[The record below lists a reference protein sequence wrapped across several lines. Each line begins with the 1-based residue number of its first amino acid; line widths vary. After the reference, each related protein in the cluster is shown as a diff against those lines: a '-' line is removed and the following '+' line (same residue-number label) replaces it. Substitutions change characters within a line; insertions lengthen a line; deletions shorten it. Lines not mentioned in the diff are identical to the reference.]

1 MNKRAQWVSKKT
13 FYVIQNECTGKYFSG
28 SFYWAVKPADSCT
41 CVPVK
46 ATLFTVKRNALVEC
60 NYLNCYW
67 CSLRVR
73 FVVRRITVK
82 YDVDAPIVH

>member
-1 MNKRAQWVSKKT
+1 M
-13 FYVIQNECTGKYFSG
+13 
-28 SFYWAVKPADSCT
+28 
-41 CVPVK
+41 K
-46 ATLFTVKRNALVEC
+46 AKLFTVKRNALVEC